1 MVAYNLLRSG
11 MIPVVKYRQLC
22 DLFDTERLAIGKG
35 EGGANYY
42 VVRRHRVGSALID
55 VVRRLMA
62 GGELSTTEAGRV
74 LGVKAT
80 NVARLIEHS
89 QAA

>member
-1 MVAYNLLRSG
+1 MLRLG
-11 MIPVVKYRQLC
+11 MIASSKYRQLC
-22 DLFDTERLAIGKG
+22 DLFDAERLAISRG

-62 GGELSTTEAGRV
+62 GGTLSTTEAGRV

-80 NVARLIEHS
+80 NVSRLIEHS